1 MSSVEFVRNV
11 DAHTTIYRWEA
22 TGLEDLNRQNK
33 LSTLPFWVP
42 NSTTRSHQFKV
53 VLLRGLVMSAGPA
66 SDPFGVLVEL
76 IPPPPPPV
84 ATANEPLA
92 ASSSTSSGG
101 FPGGCA
107 VTCELLPIESAVSAA
122 AEETQRGRE
131 GEAGAAQRK
140 AITSTKMAVLDASNT
155 QVSFPDLIPA
165 EVLHNARYV
174 RGAPK
179 SFTLQVT
186 IETGVSIP
194 LHHAAA
200 TAFSFFSSLATSVTH
215 LLDNTAQLYHEG
227 RESIQSA
234 IVAPTASALA
244 RSSELW
250 HGTTSTPP
258 ANVASVAVAPMAT
271 ASSTAATL
279 PPWEQPPEEWRDRAA
294 EWRSLV
300 SERLAGLDGTYRY
313 GVEKTLS
320 PAELGLLAEVGLVAS
335 DLWSL
340 YSLFDFD
347 RDVQEGLLA
356 SAELQARRYRLVPA
370 RLKDEAFWA
379 NYFWK
384 VHCVGQ
390 CVTERQVAAVLV
402 ALCMPAR
409 TAHTNPFA
417 PVEEVLRHILDGE
430 DAVAVVEGFIKR
442 GEAAEPW
449 CAVAAETARHYR
461 DLLTVASQRTDLACN
476 THRHVESTLSN
487 LEEALS
493 WYSDALDGPA
503 NLPVVLADNDAGLSA
518 AAVSTAASVAN
529 ATIENVAAGTSPA
542 PPPVEEAQALPE
554 QQQRGPSSEAFPE
567 AAALPAVE
575 GIASPPRTGTSDG
588 PTSINQV
595 EFVKMPWEEEGEV

>member
-11 DAHTTIYRWEA
+11 DARTTIYRWEA
-22 TGLEDLNRQNK
+22 AGLEDLNRQNK
-33 LSTLPFWVP
+33 LSTLPFWIP

-53 VLLRGLVMSAGPA
+53 VLLRGLVLSAGPA

-84 ATANEPLA
+84 ATENGSLA
-92 ASSSTSSGG
+92 ASSSTSSSG

-131 GEAGAAQRK
+131 GEAGAAQKK

-174 RGAPK
+174 RGTPK
-179 SFTLQVT
+179 SFTLQIT

-200 TAFSFFSSLATSVTH
+200 TAFSFFSSLTTSVTH

-244 RSSELW
+244 HSSELW
-250 HGTTSTPP
+250 HGTTSTTS
-258 ANVASVAVAPMAT
+258 ANAASVATAPMT
-271 ASSTAATL
+271 AASLPAATL

-320 PAELGLLAEVGLVAS
+320 PAEVGLLAEVGLVAS

-356 SAELQARRYRLVPA
+356 SAELRARRYRLVPA
-370 RLKDEAFWA
+370 RLKEEAFWA

-390 CVTERQVAAVLV
+390 CVTERQVAAVIV
-402 ALCMPAR
+402 TLCMPAR
-409 TAHTNPFA
+409 TAHTDPFV

-461 DLLTVASQRTDLACN
+461 DLLNVASQRADLACN
-476 THRHVESTLSN
+476 TRRHVESTLSN

-503 NLPVVLADNDAGLSA
+503 NPPVVFADNDAGLSA
-518 AAVSTAASVAN
+518 AVAATAVSAN
-529 ATIENVAAGTSPA
+529 AATENVAAGTSPT
-542 PPPVEEAQALPE
+542 PPPVEEAQVLPE
-554 QQQRGPSSEAFPE
+554 QQQRGPSSEASPE

-575 GIASPPRTGTSDG
+575 AIASPPRTGTSVG
-588 PTSINQV
+588 PASINQV